1 MNMSLCIKLR
11 RRSARFA
18 PLVLHVLPTLLI
30 GFGFVIPQSCIAGV
44 NALSVG
50 FAATVLGFIPCYVA
64 GISIAQKQA
73 RADA

>member
-1 MNMSLCIKLR
+1 MNMRLSPQQR
-11 RRSARFA
+11 QRAARYA
-18 PLVLHVLPTLLI
+18 PLVLHVLPALLI
-30 GFGFVIPQSCIAGV
+30 GFAFVIPQSCIAGV
-44 NALSVG
+44 NALSIG